1 MALRILGRLTSINV
15 RKVLWLADEMGLA
28 YEREDWGMPL
38 RDPKV
43 PEFLELNPNGLVPV
57 LVDGD
62 YVLWESSAIM
72 AYLARAFGP
81 TPLAPEEARARGL
94 CDQWLIWQGSEMAS
108 VWGYAVMALARKV
121 PGYDDETKIGESLE
135 RWTAKMRILDA
146 QLGRTPFV
154 AGDAMTMADIA
165 VGLAVH
171 RWFSV
176 DREIEPMPN
185 AAAYLERLRSESKGG
200 SYLTDRTP

>member
-1 MALRILGRLTSINV
+1 MLKILGRLTSINV

-43 PEFLELNPNGLVPV
+43 PEFLALNPNGQVPV
-57 LVDGD
+57 LIDGD
-62 YVLWESSAIM
+62 YVLWESPAIM
-72 AYLARAFGP
+72 AYLARTRGP
-81 TPLAPEEARARGL
+81 TPLAPEEPKARGL
-94 CDQWLIWQGSEMAS
+94 CDQWLMWQGSDLAA

-121 PGYDDETKIGESLE
+121 PGYDDEAKIGESLD
-135 RWTAKMRILDA
+135 RWTAKMRILDG
-146 QLGRTPFV
+146 QLEKTPFM
-154 AGDAMTMADIA
+154 AGQQMTMADIG

-176 DREIEPMPN
+176 DRETEPMPM
-185 AAAYLERLRSESKGG
+185 AAAYLARLRNESKGG
-200 SYLTDRTP
+200 PYLTQKTP